1 MHQSKSAAMERQR
14 GVALAVG
21 LIILLLITVL
31 GITAMRSSIFELQM
45 ARNEEARLS
54 AFERAQ
60 SIIDAVIDRP
70 ANLKGGEPGE
80 TNCNENVDDCDHADV
95 AIEDDLIEPPHDERT
110 QARVTY
116 RYCRGKVP
124 RRLNVS
130 EDEFDGAWFSVE
142 GAYDASDAKLG
153 RSALDQGVLVVIRQG
168 PQGGCE

>member
-1 MHQSKSAAMERQR
+1 M
-14 GVALAVG
+14 
-21 LIILLLITVL
+21 
-31 GITAMRSSIFELQM
+31 
-45 ARNEEARLS
+45 
-54 AFERAQ
+54 
-60 SIIDAVIDRP
+60 
-70 ANLKGGEPGE
+70 
-80 TNCNENVDDCDHADV
+80 DDCDHADV